1 MERRVQAKDSRVRE
15 LTVLSWNVFHGRDAP
30 PNPALH
36 TLRSRVLRRDEHDDT
51 HVQVN
56 RPLRDEFAQLIAGAR
71 WDVCLLQ
78 EAPPYWDAELA
89 RATGA
94 ASYVTLTSR
103 NWFAY
108 LRARLGWW
116 NPDLLGSWEGG
127 SNITLVRPP
136 WRIAGA
142 PRSLLLNPLPGRG
155 LRERRRMS
163 FVRIRDAD
171 ADVGIAN
178 LHLTA
183 GTRHAAEREALR
195 AARTAV
201 RWAGEATPLIIG
213 GDFNL
218 RPRTTNVFERLQREV
233 GLAAPTAPTA
243 LDHLLARGLEVIRPP
258 AAWPP
263 ERREQA
269 VPVGLESRRLRL
281 SDHPPVEATY
291 GVR

>member
-1 MERRVQAKDSRVRE
+1 VRE
-15 LTVLSWNVFHGRDAP
+15 LIVLSWNVFHGRDAP

-36 TLRSRVLRRDEHDDT
+36 TLRSRVLRRSEHDDT

-56 RPLRDEFAQLIAGAR
+56 RPLREEFAQLIADAQ

-103 NWFAY
+103 NWLAP

-127 SNITLVRPP
+127 SNITLVRAP

-142 PRSLLLNPLPGRG
+142 PRSLLLNSLPGRG
-155 LRERRRMS
+155 LRERRRMA
-163 FVRIRDAD
+163 FVRVRDAD
-171 ADVGIAN
+171 GDVGIAN

-183 GTRHAAEREALR
+183 GSRPAAEREALR
-195 AARTAV
+195 AAATAV
-201 RWAGEATPLIIG
+201 RWAGAAPLVLG

-218 RPRTTNVFERLQREV
+218 RPRATGVFDRLEREY
-233 GLAAPTAPTA
+233 GLATPTAPDA
-243 LDHLLARGLEVIRPP
+243 LDHLLGRGLDVIRPP
-258 AAWPP
+258 TRWLP
-263 ERREQA
+263 ECREQTVA
-269 VPVGLESRRLRL
+269 VGLETRRLRL
-281 SDHPPVEATY
+281 SDHSPVEATY